1 MTSYKDVITEA
12 EISECL
18 GAKAEA
24 EAVVEVE
31 REAEAEPQQEVEEKV
46 EPQPQPEP
54 EPEPEQE
61 TLHSIEQAL
70 KLKGILPD
78 NILND
83 PQLQQLQQYIDQDIE
98 SLKTKEMTS
107 FDFNWSKFE
116 QSYSFILDD
125 YINGVKQLMM
135 KMDHLQH
142 QKRVWNEL
150 FLTLDHRRCFER

>member
-18 GAKAEA
+18 GVEA
-24 EAVVEVE
+24 DVEIDVE
-31 REAEAEPQQEVEEKV
+31 REAEPQPESQSQSQ
-46 EPQPQPEP
+46 PQPQPE
-54 EPEPEQE
+54 QE
-61 TLHSIEQAL
+61 TLDSIEQAL
-70 KLKGILPD
+70 KLKGILPE

-83 PQLQQLQQYIDQDIE
+83 PHLQQLQQYIDQDIE

-135 KMDHLQH
+135 KMDNLQH

-150 FLTLDHRRCFER
+150 FLTMDHRRCYER